1 MKETKVNLVQ
11 ENLMNSENAFVVN
24 SNIILWFISQI
35 SKYSTWEND
44 GDAKDG
50 VYLLNFR
57 IILALANYKLQLRNV
72 SGSPPNFVSN
82 INRI

>member
-1 MKETKVNLVQ
+1 MKETKVKLVQ

-24 SNIILWFISQI
+24 SNIFLWFISQI
-35 SKYSTWEND
+35 SKYCTWEND

-57 IILALANYKLQLRNV
+57 IILALANYKLQITVNKCIGIV
-72 SGSPPNFVSN
+72 SKFSF
-82 INRI
+82 